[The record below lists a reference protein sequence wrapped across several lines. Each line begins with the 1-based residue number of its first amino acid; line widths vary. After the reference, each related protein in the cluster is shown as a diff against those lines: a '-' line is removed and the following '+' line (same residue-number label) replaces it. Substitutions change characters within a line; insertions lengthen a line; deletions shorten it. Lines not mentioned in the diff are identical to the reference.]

1 MSDIVR
7 IFALGGLDE
16 NGKNMY
22 VVEINDDIFVL
33 ESGMK
38 YPESTMPGID
48 IIIPDYTYLIKNK
61 NRVKAYIITHGHDDC
76 MGSITY
82 ACKDVPAPIYCSK
95 VTSEMIKDTARRYR
109 QNIKLDFHIVDTT
122 SEITIDG
129 REFKFFSTTHSVAQ
143 SMGVAINTSQGY
155 IVYTGDYIIDCGAF
169 KRFRTDLKALAR
181 IAEDK
186 VLCLMSESV
195 ASDKPDYASPNH
207 KLTPLIQRQFEEF
220 NGRIVIAIYNQNL
233 FALQE
238 IINLGVKNNKKIIM
252 FSNDMENLM
261 NNFEL
266 EGFLEIPDRNKGT
279 IDDLRKEDQSDV
291 LVVVTSHGER
301 LFRMLERIANEEM
314 YEEKGLLLTEKDLV
328 IMAAPSVPGVEVI
341 AVNVLDLLY
350 RTGAK
355 IINISNKKISSM
367 HAQSED
373 IKTIISM
380 LQPKYY
386 LPVKGY
392 YKDLI
397 SNATLANNM
406 QIGLNHNNIFVFDNG
421 MVAKFVDEKFVPGEE
436 MIQTGELMV
445 DGLGIFDAGSV
456 VINDRNK
463 LADDGVIILGITIDS
478 ETKEIVAGP
487 DVQTRGLVFIKDNDH
502 LVKDIADLYV
512 GLVKDTFSN
521 SKLDINEKRVTIRDK
536 VSKYVKKE
544 TGKDPMVLSMV
555 VEI

>member
-33 ESGMK
+33 EAGMK

-61 NRVKAYIITHGHDDC
+61 DRVKGYIITHGHDDC

-82 ACKDVPAPIYCSK
+82 AYKDVPAPIYCSK

-109 QNIKLDFHIVDTT
+109 QNVKLDFNIVDTT
-122 SEITIDG
+122 SDVMIAG
-129 REFKFFSTTHSVAQ
+129 RKFKFFSTTHSVAQ
-143 SMGVAINTSQGY
+143 SMGVAINTTQGY

-169 KRFRTDLKALAR
+169 KKFRTDLKALAR
-181 IAEDK
+181 IAENK
-186 VLCLMSESV
+186 ILCLMSESV
-195 ASDKPDYASPNH
+195 ASNKPDYASPNH
-207 KLTPLIQRQFEEF
+207 KLVPHVKRQIEEF
-220 NGRIVIAIYNQNL
+220 NGRIVVALYNQNL
-233 FALQE
+233 FGLQE
-238 IINLGVKNNKKIIM
+238 IINLGIKNNKKIVL
-252 FSNDMENLM
+252 FSKDMEQLIDG
-261 NNFEL
+261 FGI
-266 EGFLEIPDRNKGT
+266 EGLLDIPERNRGT
-279 IDDLRKEDQSDV
+279 IDDLRKEDQSDI
-291 LVVVTSHGER
+291 LVIITSNGER
-301 LFRMLERIANEEM
+301 LFRLLERIANEEM
-314 YEEKGLLLTEKDLV
+314 YEEKGLLLGENDLI

-355 IINISNKKISSM
+355 IVNISSKKISSM
-367 HAQSED
+367 HAQEED
-373 IKTIISM
+373 LKTIISM
-380 LQPKYY
+380 LQPMFYI
-386 LPVKGY
+386 PVKGY

-406 QIGLNHNNIFVFDNG
+406 QIGLNHNNIFVMDNG
-421 MVAKFVDEKFVPGEE
+421 MVAKFVDGKFVAGEE
-436 MIQTGELMV
+436 MIQVGELMV

-463 LADDGVIILGITIDS
+463 LADDGVIILGVTIDS
-478 ETKEIVAGP
+478 QTKEIIAGP
-487 DVQTRGLVFIKDNDH
+487 DVQTRGLVFIKEADH
-502 LVKDIADLYV
+502 LVKDIAALYIDV
-512 GLVKDTFSN
+512 VKKAFEN
-521 SKLDINEKRVTIRDK
+521 PKLDINEKRVSIRDK

>member
-1 MSDIVR
+1 MSDSVR

-33 ESGMK
+33 EAGMK
-38 YPESTMPGID
+38 YPESSMPGID

-61 NRVKAYIITHGHDDC
+61 DRVKAYIITHGHDDS

-109 QNIKLDFHIVDTT
+109 QNVKLDFHIVDTT
-122 SEITIDG
+122 SEIKING
-129 REFKFFSTTHSVAQ
+129 REFRFFSTTHSVAQ

-155 IVYTGDYIIDCGAF
+155 IVYTGDFIIDCGAF
-169 KRFRTDLKALAR
+169 KKFRTDLKALAR
-181 IAEDK
+181 IAENK

-195 ASDKPDYASPNH
+195 ASNKPDYASPNH
-207 KLTPLIQRQFEEF
+207 KLTPLIKTPFEEF
-220 NGRIVIAIYNQNL
+220 KGRIVIAIYNQNL

-238 IINLGVKNNKKIIM
+238 IINLGVKNNKKIVI
-252 FSNDMENLM
+252 FSNDMQNLI
-261 NNFEL
+261 NNIGIDGL
-266 EGFLEIPDRNKGT
+266 LDIPERNKGT
-279 IDDLRKEDQSDV
+279 LDDLKKEDQSDV
-291 LVVVTSHGER
+291 LVVVTSNGEK

-314 YEEKGLLLTEKDLV
+314 YEDKGLLLSEKDLV

-355 IINISNKKISSM
+355 VINISNKKISSM
-367 HAQSED
+367 HAQEED

-380 LQPKYY
+380 LQPKFYI
-386 LPVKGY
+386 PVKGY

-406 QIGLNHNNIFVFDNG
+406 QIGLNHSNIFVFDNG
-421 MVAKFVDEKFVPGEE
+421 MVAKFVDGKFVAGEE

-463 LADDGVIILGITIDS
+463 LADDGVIILGVTIDS
-478 ETKEIVAGP
+478 VTKEIVAGP
-487 DVQTRGLVFIKDNDH
+487 DIQTRGLVFIKESDH
-502 LVKDIADLYV
+502 LIKDIANLYV
-512 GLVKDTFSN
+512 ETVKSTFN
-521 SKLDINEKRVTIRDK
+521 NNKLDITEKRTFIREK

-544 TGKDPMVLSMV
+544 TGKDPMVLSLV

>member
-33 ESGMK
+33 EAGMK

-61 NRVKAYIITHGHDDC
+61 DRVKAYIITHGHDDC

-82 ACKDVPAPIYCSK
+82 ACRDVPAPIYCSK

-109 QNIKLDFHIVDTT
+109 QNLKLDFHIVDTT
-122 SEITIDG
+122 SDIKING
-129 REFKFFSTTHSVAQ
+129 RDFRFFSTTHSVAQ

-181 IAEDK
+181 IAENK

-207 KLTPLIQRQFEEF
+207 KLTPLIQRSFEEF
-220 NGRIVIAIYNQNL
+220 NGRVVIAIYNQNL

-238 IINLGVKNNKKIIM
+238 IINLGVKNNKKIVI
-252 FSNDMENLM
+252 FNNDMENLL
-261 NNFEL
+261 NNFEI
-266 EGFLEIPDRNKGT
+266 EGFLEIPSKNKGT
-279 IDDLRKEDQSDV
+279 VEDLKKEDQSDV
-291 LVVVTSHGER
+291 LVVVTGHGER
-301 LFRMLERIANEEM
+301 LFRLLERIANEEM
-314 YEEKGLLLTEKDLV
+314 YEDKGLLLSDKDLV

-355 IINISNKKISSM
+355 IVNISNKKISSM

-421 MVAKFVDEKFVPGEE
+421 MVAKFVDEKFVAGEE
-436 MIQTGELMV
+436 MIQVGELMV

-487 DVQTRGLVFIKDNDH
+487 DVQTRGLVFIKESDH
-502 LVKDIADLYV
+502 LVKDVADLYV
-512 GLVKDTFSN
+512 NIVKDAFNN
-521 SKLDINEKRVTIRDK
+521 SKLDINEKRTIIREK
-536 VSKYVKKE
+536 ISKYVKKE

>member
-1 MSDIVR
+1 MSDSVR

-33 ESGMK
+33 EAGMK
-38 YPESTMPGID
+38 YPESSMPGID

-61 NRVKAYIITHGHDDC
+61 DRVKAYIITHGHDDS

-82 ACKDVPAPIYCSK
+82 AYKDVPAPIYCSK

-109 QNIKLDFHIVDTT
+109 QNAKLDFHIVDTT
-122 SEITIDG
+122 SEIEIAG
-129 REFKFFSTTHSVAQ
+129 REVRFFSTTHSVAQ

-155 IVYTGDYIIDCGAF
+155 VVYTGDFIIDCGAF
-169 KRFRTDLKALAR
+169 KKFRTDLKALAR
-181 IAEDK
+181 IAENK

-195 ASDKPDYASPNH
+195 ASYKPDYASPNH
-207 KLTPLIQRQFEEF
+207 KLTPLIKTPFEEF
-220 NGRIVIAIYNQNL
+220 KGRIVIAIYSQNL

-238 IINLGVKNNKKIIM
+238 IINLGVKNNKKIVI
-252 FSNDMENLM
+252 FSNDMENLI
-261 NNFEL
+261 NNIGI
-266 EGFLEIPDRNKGT
+266 EGLLDIPERNKGT
-279 IDDLRKEDQSDV
+279 LEDLKKEDQSDV
-291 LVVVTSHGER
+291 LVVITSNGER
-301 LFRMLERIANEEM
+301 LFRMLEKIANEEM
-314 YEEKGLLLTEKDLV
+314 YEEKGLLLNENDLV

-341 AVNVLDLLY
+341 AVSVLDLLY

-355 IINISNKKISSM
+355 VINISNKKISSM
-367 HAQSED
+367 HAQEED

-380 LQPKYY
+380 LQPKFYI
-386 LPVKGY
+386 PVKGY

-397 SNATLANNM
+397 ANATLANNM

-421 MVAKFVDEKFVPGEE
+421 MVAKFVDGKFVAGEE
-436 MIQTGELMV
+436 MVQTGELMV

-463 LADDGVIILGITIDS
+463 LADDGVIILGVTIDS

-487 DVQTRGLVFIKDNDH
+487 DIQTRGLVFIKESDH
-502 LVKDIADLYV
+502 LIKDIADLYIDT
-512 GLVKDTFSN
+512 VKTTFN
-521 SKLDINEKRVTIRDK
+521 NNKLDITEKRTYIREK
-536 VSKYVKKE
+536 ISKYVKKE
-544 TGKDPMVLSMV
+544 TGKDPMVLSLV

>member
-33 ESGMK
+33 EAGMK
-38 YPESTMPGID
+38 YPESSMPGID

-61 NRVKAYIITHGHDDC
+61 DRVKAYIITHGHDDC

-82 ACKDVPAPIYCSK
+82 AYKDVPAPIYCSK
-95 VTSEMIKDTARRYR
+95 VTSEMIKDTAKRYR
-109 QNIKLDFHIVDTT
+109 QNVKLDFHIVDTT
-122 SEITIDG
+122 SDIEISG
-129 REFKFFSTTHSVAQ
+129 RKFRFFSTTHSVAQ
-143 SMGVAINTSQGY
+143 SMGVAIDTSQGY
-155 IVYTGDYIIDCGAF
+155 VVYTSDYIIDCGAF
-169 KRFRTDLKALAR
+169 KKFRTDLKALAK
-181 IAEDK
+181 IAENK
-186 VLCLMSESV
+186 VLCLLSESV

-207 KLTPLIQRQFEEF
+207 KLTPLIKRQFEEF
-220 NGRIVIAIYNQNL
+220 EGRVVVALYNQNL
-233 FALQE
+233 FGLQE
-238 IINLGVKNNKKIIM
+238 VINLGVKNNKKIVLL
-252 FSNDMENLM
+252 SKDLENLID
-261 NNFEL
+261 NIDIQDL
-266 EGFLEIPDRNKGT
+266 LDIPQNNKGT
-279 IDDLRKEDQSDV
+279 MEDLRKEDQSDV
-291 LVVVTSHGER
+291 LVIVTGQGER
-301 LFRMLERIANEEM
+301 LFRILERIANEEM
-314 YEEKGLLLTEKDLV
+314 SEEKGLLLGENDLI

-367 HAQSED
+367 HAQEED
-373 IKTIISM
+373 LKTIISM

-421 MVAKFVDEKFVPGEE
+421 MVAKFVDGKFVAGEE
-436 MIQTGELMV
+436 MIQVGELMV

-463 LADDGVIILGITIDS
+463 LADDGVIILGVTIDS
-478 ETKEIVAGP
+478 QTKEVVAGP
-487 DVQTRGLVFIKDNDH
+487 DVQTRGLVFIKESDH
-502 LVKDIADLYV
+502 LVRDIANLYV
-512 GLVKDTFSN
+512 DVVKEAFNN
-521 SKLDINEKRVTIRDK
+521 SKLDINEKRNVIREK

>member
-33 ESGMK
+33 EAGMK
-38 YPESTMPGID
+38 YPESSMPGID

-61 NRVKAYIITHGHDDC
+61 DRVKAYIITHGHDDC

-82 ACKDVPAPIYCSK
+82 AYKDVPAPIYCSK

-109 QNIKLDFHIVDTT
+109 QNVKLDFHIVETT
-122 SEITIDG
+122 SDVEIGGIQF
-129 REFKFFSTTHSVAQ
+129 RFFSTTHSVAQ

-155 IVYTGDYIIDCGAF
+155 VVYTGDYIIDCGAF
-169 KRFRTDLKALAR
+169 KKFRTDLKALAK
-181 IAEDK
+181 IAENK
-186 VLCLMSESV
+186 VLCLLSESV

-207 KLTPLIQRQFEEF
+207 KLTPLIKRQFEEF
-220 NGRIVIAIYNQNL
+220 EGRVVVALYNQNL
-233 FALQE
+233 FGLQE
-238 IINLGVKNNKKIIM
+238 VINLGVKNNKKIILL
-252 FSNDMENLM
+252 SKDLENLIDNIDIKDLLDIPQ
-261 NNFEL
+261 NN
-266 EGFLEIPDRNKGT
+266 RGT
-279 IDDLRKEDQSDV
+279 MEDLKKEDQSDV
-291 LVVVTSHGER
+291 LVIVTGQGER
-301 LFRMLERIANEEM
+301 LFRILERIANEEM
-314 YEEKGLLLTEKDLV
+314 SEEKGLLLGEKDLI

-355 IINISNKKISSM
+355 IVNISNKKISSM
-367 HAQSED
+367 HAQEED
-373 IKTIISM
+373 LKTIISM

-421 MVAKFVDEKFVPGEE
+421 MVAKFVDGNFVAGEE
-436 MIQTGELMV
+436 MIQVGELMV

-478 ETKEIVAGP
+478 QTKEIVAGP
-487 DVQTRGLVFIKDNDH
+487 DVQTRGLVFIKESDH
-502 LVKDIADLYV
+502 LVKDIANLYV
-512 GLVKDTFSN
+512 DVVKESFNN
-521 SKLDINEKRVTIRDK
+521 SKLDINEKRNVIRDK

>member
-82 ACKDVPAPIYCSK
+82 ACKDIPAPIYCSK

>member
-1 MSDIVR
+1 MSDSVR

-33 ESGMK
+33 EAGMK
-38 YPESTMPGID
+38 YPESSMPGID
-48 IIIPDYTYLIKNK
+48 IIIPDYSYLIKNK
-61 NRVKAYIITHGHDDC
+61 DRVKAYIITHGHDDS

-82 ACKDVPAPIYCSK
+82 AYKDVPAPIYCSK

-109 QNIKLDFHIVDTT
+109 QNAKLDFHIVDTT
-122 SEITIDG
+122 SEIEIAG
-129 REFKFFSTTHSVAQ
+129 REVRFFSTTHSVAQ

-155 IVYTGDYIIDCGAF
+155 IVYTGDFIIDCGAF
-169 KRFRTDLKALAR
+169 KKFRTDLKALAR
-181 IAEDK
+181 IAENK

-195 ASDKPDYASPNH
+195 ASYKPDYASPNH
-207 KLTPLIQRQFEEF
+207 KLTPLIKTPFEEF
-220 NGRIVIAIYNQNL
+220 KGRIVIAIYSQNL

-238 IINLGVKNNKKIIM
+238 IINLGVKNNKKIVI
-252 FSNDMENLM
+252 FSNDMENLI
-261 NNFEL
+261 NNIGI
-266 EGFLEIPDRNKGT
+266 EGLLDIPERNKGT
-279 IDDLRKEDQSDV
+279 LEDLKKEDQSDV
-291 LVVVTSHGER
+291 LVVVTSNGER
-301 LFRMLERIANEEM
+301 LFRMLEKIANEEM
-314 YEEKGLLLTEKDLV
+314 YEEKGLLLGENDLV

-341 AVNVLDLLY
+341 AVSVLDLLY

-355 IINISNKKISSM
+355 VINISNKKISSM
-367 HAQSED
+367 HAQEED

-380 LQPKYY
+380 LQPKFYI
-386 LPVKGY
+386 PVKGY

-397 SNATLANNM
+397 ANATLANNM

-421 MVAKFVDEKFVPGEE
+421 MVAKFVDGKFVAGEE

-463 LADDGVIILGITIDS
+463 LADDGVIILGVTIDS

-487 DVQTRGLVFIKDNDH
+487 DIQTRGLVFIKESDH
-502 LVKDIADLYV
+502 LIKDIADLYIDT
-512 GLVKDTFSN
+512 VKTTFN
-521 SKLDINEKRVTIRDK
+521 NNKLDITEKRTFIREK
-536 VSKYVKKE
+536 ISKYVKKE
-544 TGKDPMVLSMV
+544 TGKDPMVLSLV

>member
-33 ESGMK
+33 EAGMK
-38 YPESTMPGID
+38 YPESSMPGID

-61 NRVKAYIITHGHDDC
+61 DRVKAYIITHGHDDC

-82 ACKDVPAPIYCSK
+82 AYKDVPAPIYCSK
-95 VTSEMIKDTARRYR
+95 VTSEMIKDTAKRYR
-109 QNIKLDFHIVDTT
+109 QNVKLDFHIVDTT
-122 SEITIDG
+122 SDVEISG
-129 REFKFFSTTHSVAQ
+129 RKFRFFSTTHSVAQ
-143 SMGVAINTSQGY
+143 SMGVAIDTSQGY
-155 IVYTGDYIIDCGAF
+155 VVYTSDYIIDCGAF
-169 KRFRTDLKALAR
+169 KKFRTDLKALAK
-181 IAEDK
+181 IAENK
-186 VLCLMSESV
+186 VLCLLSESG

-207 KLTPLIQRQFEEF
+207 KLTPLIKRQFEEF
-220 NGRIVIAIYNQNL
+220 EGRVVVALYNQNL
-233 FALQE
+233 FGLQE
-238 IINLGVKNNKKIIM
+238 VINLGVKNNKKIVLL
-252 FSNDMENLM
+252 SKDLENLID
-261 NNFEL
+261 NIDIQDL
-266 EGFLEIPDRNKGT
+266 LDIPQNNKGT
-279 IDDLRKEDQSDV
+279 MEDLRKEDQSDV
-291 LVVVTSHGER
+291 LVIVTGQGER
-301 LFRMLERIANEEM
+301 LFRILERIANEEM
-314 YEEKGLLLTEKDLV
+314 SEEKGLLLGENDLI

-367 HAQSED
+367 HAQEED
-373 IKTIISM
+373 LKTIISM

-421 MVAKFVDEKFVPGEE
+421 MVAKFVDGKFVAGEE
-436 MIQTGELMV
+436 MIQVGELMV

-463 LADDGVIILGITIDS
+463 LADDGVIILGVTIDS
-478 ETKEIVAGP
+478 QTKEIVAGP
-487 DVQTRGLVFIKDNDH
+487 DVQTRGLVFIKESDH
-502 LVKDIADLYV
+502 LVRDIANLYV
-512 GLVKDTFSN
+512 DVVKEAFNN
-521 SKLDINEKRVTIRDK
+521 SKLDINEKRNVIREK

>member
-33 ESGMK
+33 EAGMK

-61 NRVKAYIITHGHDDC
+61 DRVKAYIITHGHDDC

-109 QNIKLDFHIVDTT
+109 QNTKLDFHIVDTT
-122 SEITIDG
+122 SDVMIEG
-129 REFKFFSTTHSVAQ
+129 REFRFFSTTHSVAQ

-155 IVYTGDYIIDCGAF
+155 IVYTGDFIIDCGAF
-169 KRFRTDLKALAR
+169 KRFRTDLKALAK
-181 IAEDK
+181 IAENK

-207 KLTPLIQRQFEEF
+207 KLTPLIQRPFEEF
-220 NGRIVIAIYNQNL
+220 NGRVVIAIYNQNL

-238 IINLGVKNNKKIIM
+238 IINLGVKNNKKIVI

-266 EGFLEIPDRNKGT
+266 EGFLEIPSRNKGT
-279 IDDLRKEDQSDV
+279 IEDLRKEDQSDV
-291 LVVVTSHGER
+291 LVIVTSNGER

-314 YEEKGLLLTEKDLV
+314 YEDKGLLLSEKDLV

-341 AVNVLDLLY
+341 AVTVLDLLY

-355 IINISNKKISSM
+355 IVNISNKKISSM

-397 SNATLANNM
+397 ANATLANNM

-421 MVAKFVDEKFVPGEE
+421 MVAKFVNEKYVAGEE

-445 DGLGIFDAGSV
+445 DGLGVFDAGSV

-478 ETKEIVAGP
+478 QTKEIVAGP
-487 DVQTRGLVFIKDNDH
+487 DVQTRGLVFIKENDH

-512 GLVKDTFSN
+512 EVVKDAFNN
-521 SKLDINEKRVTIRDK
+521 SKLDINEKRTTIRDK

>member
-1 MSDIVR
+1 MSDSVR

-33 ESGMK
+33 EAGMK
-38 YPESTMPGID
+38 YPESSMPGID

-61 NRVKAYIITHGHDDC
+61 DRVKAYIITHGHDDS

-82 ACKDVPAPIYCSK
+82 AYKDVPAPIYCSR

-109 QNIKLDFHIVDTT
+109 QNAKLDFHIVDTT
-122 SEITIDG
+122 SEIEIAG
-129 REFKFFSTTHSVAQ
+129 REVRFFSTTHSVAQ

-155 IVYTGDYIIDCGAF
+155 IVYTGDFIIDCGAF
-169 KRFRTDLKALAR
+169 KKFRTDLKALAR
-181 IAEDK
+181 IAENK

-195 ASDKPDYASPNH
+195 ASYKPDYASPNH
-207 KLTPLIQRQFEEF
+207 KLTPLIKTPFEEF
-220 NGRIVIAIYNQNL
+220 NGRIVIAIYSQNL

-238 IINLGVKNNKKIIM
+238 IINLGVKNNKKIVI
-252 FSNDMENLM
+252 FSNDMENLI
-261 NNFEL
+261 NNIGV
-266 EGFLEIPDRNKGT
+266 EGLLDIPERNKGT
-279 IDDLRKEDQSDV
+279 LEDLKKEDQSDV
-291 LVVVTSHGER
+291 LVVITSNGEK
-301 LFRMLERIANEEM
+301 LFRMLEKIANEEM
-314 YEEKGLLLTEKDLV
+314 YEEKGLLLDEKDLV

-341 AVNVLDLLY
+341 AVSVLDLLY

-355 IINISNKKISSM
+355 VINISNKKISSM
-367 HAQSED
+367 HAQEED

-380 LQPKYY
+380 LQPKFYI
-386 LPVKGY
+386 PVKGY

-397 SNATLANNM
+397 ANATLANNM
-406 QIGLNHNNIFVFDNG
+406 QIGLNHNNIYVFDNG
-421 MVAKFVDEKFVPGEE
+421 MVAKFVDGKFVAGEE
-436 MIQTGELMV
+436 MVQTGELMV

-463 LADDGVIILGITIDS
+463 LADDGVIILGVTIDS

-487 DVQTRGLVFIKDNDH
+487 DIQTRGLVFIKESDH
-502 LVKDIADLYV
+502 LIKDIDDLYIDT
-512 GLVKDTFSN
+512 VKTTFSN
-521 SKLDINEKRVTIRDK
+521 NKLDITEKRTFIREK
-536 VSKYVKKE
+536 ISKYVKKE
-544 TGKDPMVLSMV
+544 TGKDPMVLSLV

>member
-1 MSDIVR
+1 MSDSVR

-33 ESGMK
+33 EAGMK
-38 YPESTMPGID
+38 YPESSMPGID
-48 IIIPDYTYLIKNK
+48 IIIPDYSYLIKNK
-61 NRVKAYIITHGHDDC
+61 DRVKAYIITHGHDDS

-82 ACKDVPAPIYCSK
+82 AYKDVPAPIYCSK

-109 QNIKLDFHIVDTT
+109 QNAKLDFHIVDTT
-122 SEITIDG
+122 SEIEIAG
-129 REFKFFSTTHSVAQ
+129 REVRFFSTTHSVAQ

-155 IVYTGDYIIDCGAF
+155 IVYTGDFIIDCGAF
-169 KRFRTDLKALAR
+169 KKFRTDLKALAR
-181 IAEDK
+181 IAENK

-195 ASDKPDYASPNH
+195 ASYKPDYASPNH
-207 KLTPLIQRQFEEF
+207 KLTPLIKTPFEEF
-220 NGRIVIAIYNQNL
+220 KGRIVIAIYSQNL

-238 IINLGVKNNKKIIM
+238 IINLGVKNNKKIVI
-252 FSNDMENLM
+252 FSNDMENLI
-261 NNFEL
+261 NNIGI
-266 EGFLEIPDRNKGT
+266 EGLLDIPERNKGT
-279 IDDLRKEDQSDV
+279 LEDLKKEDQSDV
-291 LVVVTSHGER
+291 LVVVTSNGER
-301 LFRMLERIANEEM
+301 LFRMLEKIANEEM
-314 YEEKGLLLTEKDLV
+314 YEEKGLLLGENDLV

-341 AVNVLDLLY
+341 AVSVLDLLY

-355 IINISNKKISSM
+355 VINISNKKISSM
-367 HAQSED
+367 HAQEED

-380 LQPKYY
+380 LQPKFYI
-386 LPVKGY
+386 PVKGY

-397 SNATLANNM
+397 ANATLANNM

-421 MVAKFVDEKFVPGEE
+421 MVAKFVDGKFVAGEE

-463 LADDGVIILGITIDS
+463 LADDGVIILGVTIDS

-487 DVQTRGLVFIKDNDH
+487 DIQTRGLVFIKESDH
-502 LVKDIADLYV
+502 LIKDIADLYIDT
-512 GLVKDTFSN
+512 VKTTFNN
-521 SKLDINEKRVTIRDK
+521 SKLDITEKRTFIREK
-536 VSKYVKKE
+536 ISKYVKKE
-544 TGKDPMVLSMV
+544 TGKDPMVLSLV

>member
-1 MSDIVR
+1 MSDSVR

-33 ESGMK
+33 EAGMK
-38 YPESTMPGID
+38 YPESSMPGID

-61 NRVKAYIITHGHDDC
+61 DRVKAYIITHGHDDS

-82 ACKDVPAPIYCSK
+82 AYKDVPAPIYCSK

-109 QNIKLDFHIVDTT
+109 QNAKLDFHIVDTT
-122 SEITIDG
+122 SEIEIAG
-129 REFKFFSTTHSVAQ
+129 REVRFFSTTHSVAQ

-155 IVYTGDYIIDCGAF
+155 VVYTGDFIIDCGAF
-169 KRFRTDLKALAR
+169 KKFRTDLKALAR
-181 IAEDK
+181 IAENK

-195 ASDKPDYASPNH
+195 ASYKPDYASPNH
-207 KLTPLIQRQFEEF
+207 KLTPLIKTPFEEF
-220 NGRIVIAIYNQNL
+220 NGRIVIAIYSQNL

-238 IINLGVKNNKKIIM
+238 IINLGVKNNKKIVI
-252 FSNDMENLM
+252 FSNDMENLI
-261 NNFEL
+261 NNIGI
-266 EGFLEIPDRNKGT
+266 EGLLDIPERNKGT
-279 IDDLRKEDQSDV
+279 LEDLKKEDQSDV
-291 LVVVTSHGER
+291 LVVITSNGER
-301 LFRMLERIANEEM
+301 LFRMLEKIANEEM
-314 YEEKGLLLTEKDLV
+314 YEEKGLLLDENDLV

-341 AVNVLDLLY
+341 AVSVLDLLY

-355 IINISNKKISSM
+355 VINISNKKISSM
-367 HAQSED
+367 HAQEED

-380 LQPKYY
+380 LQPKFYI
-386 LPVKGY
+386 PVKGY

-397 SNATLANNM
+397 ANATLANNM

-421 MVAKFVDEKFVPGEE
+421 MVAKFVDGKFVAGEE
-436 MIQTGELMV
+436 MVQTGELMV

-463 LADDGVIILGITIDS
+463 LADDGVIILGVTIDS

-487 DVQTRGLVFIKDNDH
+487 DIQTRGLVFIKESDH
-502 LVKDIADLYV
+502 LIKDIADLYIDT
-512 GLVKDTFSN
+512 VKTTFN
-521 SKLDINEKRVTIRDK
+521 NNKLDITEKRTFIREK
-536 VSKYVKKE
+536 ISKYVKKE
-544 TGKDPMVLSMV
+544 TGKDPMVLSLV